1 MSPPNLLM
9 CTPAEGSVLR
19 TVTLEVALPASPEA
33 VEAEAEVVL
42 RVQRKEDGDGRE
54 DIGQEI

>member
-9 CTPAEGSVLR
+9 CTPAEGSVFR

-33 VEAEAEVVL
+33 VEAEAEVEF
-42 RVQRKEDGDGRE
+42 RVQRKEDGEGRE